1 VILSKLHFSGCSFTA
16 GSSMHVTTTEPG
28 NLSVPEKIS
37 LNFHTL
43 LSKKLNV
50 PNINEAQPGGS
61 NKKAIRI
68 IFDRARNSNVEGT
81 LFILGLTEL
90 YRTEKFSNHIND
102 TINWKYESFFQHN
115 SEINF
120 GKELIPISNLLLDE
134 IDRDGDAKSIVDYAK
149 TEFLFFKNR
158 EYEYDKLVQSLHT
171 INAYVESK
179 GGKLLIFSAMCE
191 IIDKSKLD
199 GLNFIEFPDGSL
211 EWRKYIES
219 YDTHYK
225 GTHPSIDDQPKL
237 TDILFEY
244 LKKFM

>member
-1 VILSKLHFSGCSFTA
+1 MTIANLHFNGCSFVA
-16 GSSMHVTTTEPG
+16 GSSLQIATKEKGELT
-28 NLSVPEKIS
+28 VPEKRS
-37 LNFHTL
+37 YNFHTL

-50 PNINEAQPGGS
+50 PNINEARPGGS
-61 NKKAIRI
+61 NKRAIRI

-115 SEINF
+115 SKINF
-120 GKELIPISNLLLDE
+120 DKELIPISNLLLDE

-179 GGKLLIFSAMCE
+179 GAKLLIFSAMCE

-199 GLNFIEFPDGSL
+199 GLSFIEFPDGSL

-219 YDTHYK
+219 YDPHYK

-237 TDILFEY
+237 TYILFEY